1 MSVVGNVGSGLGTS
15 GGAALGYR
23 VGGLPGAIVGGAIG
37 SFAGGYGG
45 DRVYEAVTGNDD
57 EREKALALLNMYLSP
72 QDVASVDRRIEM
84 AEGGQMQ
91 PQQDPRM
98 ERGMRPLS
106 PQEQQVQA
114 QMQMQEARRQQA
126 MQSKAQQD
134 MIRAQMMQQQGYQ

>member
-1 MSVVGNVGSGLGTS
+1 MMNYSPPSLGLG
-15 GGAALGYR
+15 GKIGLGLVGAA
-23 VGGLPGAIVGGAIG
+23 GGAI
-37 SFAGGYGG
+37 ALPYLA
-45 DRVYEAVTGNDD
+45 DRAYEAATGEDA
-57 EREKALALLNMYLSP
+57 ERQKALQLLNMYLTP
-72 QDVASVDRRIEM
+72 EDVASVDRRIEM